1 MTGQQQQHDP
11 TRQTPEAPRPP
22 QQGKDVGP
30 KIGCEQPGRGL
41 DTGVDTG
48 VDTGAIQPGAS
59 GDSAA
64 LD

>member
-1 MTGQQQQHDP
+1 MSDQPQSNHADP
-11 TRQTPEAPRPP
+11 TPETPRPP
-22 QQGKDVGP
+22 QQGPDTGP
-30 KIGCEQPGRGL
+30 KLGREQPGRGL

-48 VDTGAIQPGAS
+48 GIQPGAS